1 MLYELY
7 NELHEYV
14 VCGLTHLPAY
24 QELLDR
30 IDELE
35 FEFEFET
42 EEEG

>member
-30 IDELE
+30 IYELE
-35 FEFEFET
+35 FGSE

>member
-14 VCGLTHLPAY
+14 VYGHTDTPEY

-30 IDELE
+30 IYELE
-35 FEFEFET
+35 FEVEDD
-42 EEEG
+42 